1 MTYPCPCQAEWP
13 AGGVKSPSVLP
24 NKSLPLFAYKLAAKV
39 KTQNRMDWPVTDTV
53 SPGPAQTAL
62 EIENKRVACI
72 QKSFTILHRWKDA
85 SHGEGFDVIVYP
97 DAVVSLHPTIPS
109 MTKVIVFPSSNAV
122 KVRAICTTG
131 DSKISRTLSSAPPR
145 SVGLGGAPGAR
156 PPAMSSAENLSQ
168 LRIFLQDTK
177 SNSDEASDHDIVLSW
192 KESNMK

>member
-1 MTYPCPCQAEWP
+1 MDGPVIDAI
-13 AGGVKSPSVLP
+13 SPS
-24 NKSLPLFAYKLAAKV
+24 S
-39 KTQNRMDWPVTDTV
+39 
-53 SPGPAQTAL
+53 AQSAL

-109 MTKVIVFPSSNAV
+109 LTKVIVFPSSNAV
-122 KVRAICTTG
+122 KVRAICTTA

-145 SVGLGGAPGAR
+145 SVGLDGAPGA
-156 PPAMSSAENLSQ
+156 PGMSSGSAENLSQ

-177 SNSDEASDHDIVLSW
+177 SNSDEASDHDIVLFW
-192 KESNMK
+192 KESYMK

>member
-1 MTYPCPCQAEWP
+1 MDGP
-13 AGGVKSPSVLP
+13 VKDAVLSPS
-24 NKSLPLFAYKLAAKV
+24 
-39 KTQNRMDWPVTDTV
+39 
-53 SPGPAQTAL
+53 AQTAL

-72 QKSFTILHRWKDA
+72 RKSFTILHRWKDA

-131 DSKISRTLSSAPPR
+131 DSKIGRTLSSAPPR
-145 SVGLGGAPGAR
+145 SVGLDGAPRAPGI
-156 PPAMSSAENLSQ
+156 SAENVSQ